1 MTSASGYEPT
11 SLRLG
16 LGAPAMRPR
25 EDDDYDFDRD
35 PSDRRVI
42 AWVGG
47 AIIVVSLTLLA
58 LKLGGAWS

>member
-1 MTSASGYEPT
+1 
-11 SLRLG
+11 
-16 LGAPAMRPR
+16 MRPR